1 MMTAVLTLV
10 LFQQP
15 AAADTAAGRPCQ
27 VAIDT
32 VGHYGRQV
40 EVRRGETNLFAGGGV
55 RAHCQG
61 TSSTLAADSVAWY
74 AGVGRFDMLGAV
86 HIRDAAI
93 ALDATT
99 ASYYLRQE
107 RLEAHKNVVA
117 TNRTTGSVLRGP
129 NLTYYRAVRGVRD
142 TAEMYATSRPT
153 IEYRD
158 APPLPPDSGEP
169 YLIVAD
175 RVRLKG
181 NDRVWGGG
189 SVTIDRSD
197 LAAQGDSMMLDETAG
212 AGVLVGKPQVRGKGP
227 RSYRLTGRRI
237 ELGLQARDVRL
248 IKALGAGDATSADW
262 RLTADTI
269 HLAVDRRKLQRVFA
283 WGDSSRPHAVSR
295 LHTIQADSLVLDVPD
310 ERLTEARAFGKAR
323 STSKQ
328 DSSAA
333 AAQDWMTGDT
343 ITAHWHA
350 SADSAAKPVLDQ
362 LVAKGTARAFT
373 HLRNQRDSTTRAPSL
388 NYTRGNVIA
397 IALKGDRIDQVHA
410 IGPADGLQLE
420 PVPPPPPKDTTKR
433 KNGRTTP

>member
-1 MMTAVLTLV
+1 MMTAVLTLA

-15 AAADTAAGRPCQ
+15 AASDTVAGRPCQ

-40 EVRRGETNLFAGGGV
+40 EVRPGETNLFAGGGV

-61 TSSTLAADSVAWY
+61 TTSTLSADSVAWY

-99 ASYYLRQE
+99 ASYFLRQE

-129 NLTYYRAVRGVRD
+129 NLTYYRAARGVRD

-153 IEYRD
+153 IAYRD
-158 APPLPPDSGEP
+158 APDSGEP
-169 YLIVAD
+169 YEIVAD

-197 LAAQGDSMMLDETAG
+197 LAAQGDSMMLDETSG
-212 AGVLVGKPQVRGKGP
+212 RGVLVGKPQVRGKGP
-227 RSYRLTGRRI
+227 RSYRLIGRRI
-237 ELGLQARDVRL
+237 ELGLEARDVRL
-248 IKALGAGDATSADW
+248 IKALGAGEATSADW

-269 HLAVDRRKLQRVFA
+269 HLAVDRHKLQRVYA
-283 WGDSSRPHAVSR
+283 WGDSSRPHAVSS

-310 ERLTEARAFGKAR
+310 ERLTEARAFGKAL
-323 STSKQ
+323 STSRQ

-333 AAQDWMTGDT
+333 AAQDWITGDT

-362 LVAKGTARAFT
+362 LVARGTARAFT

-388 NYTRGNVIA
+388 NYTRGTVIA

-420 PVPPPPPKDTTKR
+420 PAPPAPASRDTTKR
-433 KNGRTTP
+433 KAGRTAP

>member
-1 MMTAVLTLV
+1 MMTAVLTLA

-15 AAADTAAGRPCQ
+15 AASDTVAGRPCQ

-40 EVRRGETNLFAGGGV
+40 EVRPGETNLFAGGGV

-61 TSSTLAADSVAWY
+61 TTSTLSADSVAWY

-129 NLTYYRAVRGVRD
+129 NLTYYRAARGVRD

-153 IEYRD
+153 IAYRD
-158 APPLPPDSGEP
+158 APDSGEP
-169 YLIVAD
+169 YEIVAD

-197 LAAQGDSMMLDETAG
+197 LAAQGDSMMLDETSG
-212 AGVLVGKPQVRGKGP
+212 RGVLVGKPQVRGKGP
-227 RSYRLTGRRI
+227 RSYRLIGRRI
-237 ELGLQARDVRL
+237 ELGLEARDVRL
-248 IKALGAGDATSADW
+248 IKALGAGEATSADW

-269 HLAVDRRKLQRVFA
+269 HLAVDRHKLQRVYA
-283 WGDSSRPHAVSR
+283 WGDSSRPHAVSS

-310 ERLTEARAFGKAR
+310 ERLTEARAFGKAL
-323 STSKQ
+323 STSRQ

-333 AAQDWMTGDT
+333 AAQDWITGDT

-362 LVAKGTARAFT
+362 LVARGTARAFT

-388 NYTRGNVIA
+388 NYTRGTVIA

-420 PVPPPPPKDTTKR
+420 PAPPAPASRDTTKR
-433 KNGRTTP
+433 KAGRTAP

>member
-1 MMTAVLTLV
+1 MMAAVLLTALV
-10 LFQQP
+10 QQP
-15 AAADTAAGRPCQ
+15 ASPADSAGGRPCK
-27 VAIDT
+27 VIIDS
-32 VGHYGRQV
+32 VGRQAQQV
-40 EVRRGETNLFAGGGV
+40 EVRPGETNVFAGGGV
-55 RAHCQG
+55 LAHCEG
-61 TSSTLAADSVAWY
+61 SGSTLASDSVAWF
-74 AGVGRFDMLGAV
+74 AGVGRFDMLGQRNPV
-86 HIRDAAI
+86 HIRDTVMI
-93 ALDATT
+93 LDATT
-99 ASYYLRQE
+99 AAYFLRQE

-197 LAAQGDSMMLDETAG
+197 LAAQGDSMMLDETSG
-212 AGVLVGKPQVRGKGP
+212 RGVLVGKPQVRGKGP

-269 HLAVDRRKLQRVFA
+269 HLAVDRHKLQRVYA
-283 WGDSSRPHAVSR
+283 WGDSSRPHAVSS

-310 ERLTEARAFGKAR
+310 ERLTEARAFGKAL
-323 STSKQ
+323 STSRQ

-333 AAQDWMTGDT
+333 AAQDWITGDT

-362 LVAKGTARAFT
+362 LVARGTARAFT

-388 NYTRGNVIA
+388 NYTRGTVIA

-420 PVPPPPPKDTTKR
+420 PAPPAPASRDTTK
-433 KNGRTTP
+433 

>member
-1 MMTAVLTLV
+1 MMTAIVTLA

-15 AAADTAAGRPCQ
+15 AAPDTVAGRPCQ

-40 EVRRGETNLFAGGGV
+40 EVRPGETNLFAGGGV

-61 TSSTLAADSVAWY
+61 TTSTLSADSVAWY

-99 ASYYLRQE
+99 ASYFLRQE
-107 RLEAHKNVVA
+107 RLEAHKNVIA

-129 NLTYYRAVRGVRD
+129 NLTYYRAAHGVRD

-153 IEYRD
+153 LAYRD
-158 APPLPPDSGEP
+158 APDSGEP
-169 YLIVAD
+169 YEIVAD

-189 SVTIDRSD
+189 TVTIDRSD
-197 LAAQGDSMMLDETAG
+197 LAAQGDSMMLDETSG
-212 AGVLVGKPQVRGKGP
+212 LGVLVGKPQVRGKGP
-227 RSYRLTGRRI
+227 RSYRLIGRRI

-248 IKALGAGDATSADW
+248 IKALGAGEATSADW

-269 HLAVDRRKLQRVFA
+269 HLAVDRHKLQRVYA
-283 WGDSSRPHAVSR
+283 WGDSSRPHAVSS

-310 ERLTEARAFGKAR
+310 ERLTEARAFGKAL
-323 STSKQ
+323 STSRQ
-328 DSSAA
+328 DSSAG
-333 AAQDWMTGDT
+333 AAQDWITGDT

-350 SADSAAKPVLDQ
+350 SADSAAKPVLDR
-362 LVAKGTARAFT
+362 LVARGTARAFT

-388 NYTRGNVIA
+388 NYTRGTVIA

-420 PVPPPPPKDTTKR
+420 PAPPAPASRDTTKR
-433 KNGRTTP
+433 KAGKTAP

>member
-1 MMTAVLTLV
+1 MMTAVLTLA

-15 AAADTAAGRPCQ
+15 AASDTVAGRPCQ

-40 EVRRGETNLFAGGGV
+40 EVRPGETNLFAGGGV

-61 TSSTLAADSVAWY
+61 TTSTLSADSVAWY

-99 ASYYLRQE
+99 ASYFLRQE

-129 NLTYYRAVRGVRD
+129 NLTYYRAARGVRD

-153 IEYRD
+153 IAYRD
-158 APPLPPDSGEP
+158 APDSGEP
-169 YLIVAD
+169 YEIVAD

-197 LAAQGDSMMLDETAG
+197 LAAQGDSMMLDETSG
-212 AGVLVGKPQVRGKGP
+212 RGVLVGKPQVRGKGP
-227 RSYRLTGRRI
+227 RSYRLIGRRI
-237 ELGLQARDVRL
+237 ELGLEARDVRL
-248 IKALGAGDATSADW
+248 IKALGAGEATSADW

-269 HLAVDRRKLQRVFA
+269 HLAVDRHKLQRVYA
-283 WGDSSRPHAVSR
+283 WGDSSRPHAVSS

-310 ERLTEARAFGKAR
+310 ERLTEARAFGKAL
-323 STSKQ
+323 STSRQ

-333 AAQDWMTGDT
+333 AAQDWITGDT

-362 LVAKGTARAFT
+362 LVARGTARAFT
-373 HLRNQRDSTTRAPSL
+373 HLRKQRDSTTRAPSL
-388 NYTRGNVIA
+388 NYTRGTVIA

-420 PVPPPPPKDTTKR
+420 PAPPAPASRDTTKR
-433 KNGRTTP
+433 KAGRTAP

>member
-40 EVRRGETNLFAGGGV
+40 GGGV

-158 APPLPPDSGEP
+158 APPLPPDSSEP
-169 YLIVAD
+169 YVIVAD

-237 ELGLQARDVRL
+237 ELRLKARDVRL

-283 WGDSSRPHAVSR
+283 WGDSSRPHAVSS

-310 ERLTEARAFGKAR
+310 ERLTEARAPPNPC
-323 STSKQ
+323 STS
-328 DSSAA
+328 SSPRGRPGRSRIFA
-333 AAQDWMTGDT
+333 T
-343 ITAHWHA
+343 
-350 SADSAAKPVLDQ
+350 S
-362 LVAKGTARAFT
+362 GTRRPAR
-373 HLRNQRDSTTRAPSL
+373 RPSTT
-388 NYTRGNVIA
+388 
-397 IALKGDRIDQVHA
+397 HA
-410 IGPADGLQLE
+410 A
-420 PVPPPPPKDTTKR
+420 T
-433 KNGRTTP
+433 

>member
-1 MMTAVLTLV
+1 MMTAVLTLA

-15 AAADTAAGRPCQ
+15 AASDTVAGRPCQ

-40 EVRRGETNLFAGGGV
+40 EVRPGETNLFAGGGV

-61 TSSTLAADSVAWY
+61 TTSTLSADSVAWY

-99 ASYYLRQE
+99 ASYFLRQE

-129 NLTYYRAVRGVRD
+129 NLTYYRAARGVRD

-153 IEYRD
+153 IAYRD
-158 APPLPPDSGEP
+158 APDSGEP
-169 YLIVAD
+169 YEIVAD

-197 LAAQGDSMMLDETAG
+197 LAAQGDSMMLDETSG
-212 AGVLVGKPQVRGKGP
+212 RGVLVGKPQVRGKGP
-227 RSYRLTGRRI
+227 RSYRLIGRRI
-237 ELGLQARDVRL
+237 ELGLEARDVRL
-248 IKALGAGDATSADW
+248 IKALGAGEATSADW

-269 HLAVDRRKLQRVFA
+269 HLAVDRHKLQRVYA
-283 WGDSSRPHAVSR
+283 WGDSSRPHAVSS

-310 ERLTEARAFGKAR
+310 ERLTEARAFGKAL
-323 STSKQ
+323 STSRQ

-333 AAQDWMTGDT
+333 AAQDWITGDT

-362 LVAKGTARAFT
+362 LVARGTARAFT
-373 HLRNQRDSTTRAPSL
+373 HLRKQRDSTTRAPSL
-388 NYTRGNVIA
+388 NYTRGTVIA
-397 IALKGDRIDQVHA
+397 IALKGDRIEQVHA

-420 PVPPPPPKDTTKR
+420 PVPPPPAAPDTTKR
-433 KNGRTTP
+433 KAGRTAP